1 MPSAEDLDALVDT
14 GRAAKEEPRWHGYAE
29 YCRLRA
35 HGLRAQA
42 LQALD
47 AFVTDAA
54 SWLLPE
60 RIVFAKWAARAADHE
75 RYSPA
80 LPEPLV
86 RRLLIPVAVEQVGHD
101 PTDAEAHLL
110 LAALSDPAASPDRYR
125 SALVLD
131 PTNAM
136 ISRVFVRTVLRWA
149 DDAQHEMPRGYL
161 GDPREDAELLERA
174 IEAVNTARIDVSLRA
189 PLEQRLALARAAMA
203 NGTPRAE

>member
-1 MPSAEDLDALVDT
+1 MPSAADLDALVDT
-14 GRAAKEEPRWHGYAE
+14 GRAAREEPRWHGYAE

-35 HGLRAQA
+35 QGLRAQA

-47 AFVTDAA
+47 AFVIDAA
-54 SWLLPE
+54 GWLLPE

-75 RYSPA
+75 RYSSA

-86 RRLLIPVAVEQVGHD
+86 RRLLIPAAIEQVRRD

-110 LAALSDPAASPDRYR
+110 LAALGDPTDAPDRYR
-125 SALVLD
+125 SALALD

-136 ISRVFVRTVLRWA
+136 ISRVFVRAVLRWA
-149 DDAQHEMPRGYL
+149 DNAQHEMPHGYL
-161 GDPREDAELLERA
+161 GDPGEDTELLEQA
-174 IEAVNTARIDVSLRA
+174 IEAVNTARIDISIRA

-203 NGTPRAE
+203 NGTPRAT